1 MKPLWIYGAGGFARE
16 VFALITEI
24 NRIQP
29 TWIVQGFVVD
39 PDVVAPESLKG
50 LPVVRSA
57 TKDVSGGL
65 TWWVVAIGNPGVRQ
79 KIVKQ
84 LQADK
89 IPQFATLVH
98 PRAWIGPDVT
108 IGEGCII
115 CAGVSITT
123 DIEVG
128 AHVHVNL
135 GCTIGHDAS
144 VGAFNTLSPGVHVSG
159 GVITGEGC
167 DIGTGAVILP
177 RLHLGDNCVIGAGSV
192 VTKNL
197 ATQVVAV
204 GVPARIMGH
213 APGKT

>member
-39 PDVVAPESLKG
+39 PDVAAPESLKG
-50 LPVVRSA
+50 LPVVRSRDMSESRGA
-57 TKDVSGGL
+57 
-65 TWWVVAIGNPGVRQ
+65 TWWVVAIGNPAVRQ
-79 KIVKQ
+79 KIVTS
-84 LQADK
+84 LQAYK
-89 IPQFATLVH
+89 TVQFATLVH
-98 PRAWIGPDVT
+98 PRAWIGPDVAV
-108 IGEGCII
+108 GEGCVI

-123 DIEVG
+123 DIGIG

-159 GVITGEGC
+159 GVMTGEGC

-177 RLHLGDNCVIGAGSV
+177 RLTLGAKCVIGAGSV
-192 VTKNL
+192 VTKSL
-197 ATQVVAV
+197 DAQVVAV

-213 APGKT
+213 APGNT